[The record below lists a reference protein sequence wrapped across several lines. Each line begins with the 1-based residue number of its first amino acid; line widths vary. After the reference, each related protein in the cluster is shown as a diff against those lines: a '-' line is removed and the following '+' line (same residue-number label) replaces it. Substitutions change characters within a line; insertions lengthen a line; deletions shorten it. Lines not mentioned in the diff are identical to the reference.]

1 MSETIYFIE
10 GRPVFPSFEQQASYR
25 YLCRHPPFDG
35 RSSPAFDA
43 GFANPTAACPY
54 RSSSFAAA
62 RFHAGQTVARDFGD
76 RATATPGTPDSQN
89 PALCRH
95 LLLSLRRGIR
105 PRRWRI

>member
-76 RATATPGTPDSQN
+76 RATATHGSVE
-89 PALCRH
+89 R
-95 LLLSLRRGIR
+95 LRQIED
-105 PRRWRI
+105 PVHD